1 MSSQIFRDDVLKG
14 QTALVTGG
22 ATGIGAAVARELG
35 RQGAKLVIAARKEE
49 RVQRAAAAL
58 SEELGRPVEAAR
70 IDIRDREQVTEQ
82 VEQIVARHGA
92 IQILVNNAG
101 GQFMSP
107 AEGIRPRGWDA
118 VVETNLTG
126 TWNMTRAVADAC
138 MLKHGGRVIHITM
151 LTDRGF
157 PGMAHSVAARS
168 GVEAMTRTLA
178 VEWAQRGILMNCV
191 QPGII
196 NSSGLANYPA
206 GALLAQQTQGE
217 IPLMRLGRTEEVAWM
232 VAFLAGP
239 GGSYITGQKL
249 IVDGGRTLWGNI
261 WPLQPPS
268 PLPAVDIHFEPWNQS
283 KDSA

>member
-35 RQGAKLVIAARKEE
+35 QQGARVIIAARNQE
-49 RVQRAAAAL
+49 RVERAAAAL
-58 SEELGRPVEAAR
+58 SEELGREVAGLAL
-70 IDIRDREQVTEQ
+70 DIRERDQVQAQ
-82 VEQIVARHGA
+82 VADIVSTHGG

-118 VVETNLTG
+118 VVKTNLTG

-157 PGMAHSVAARS
+157 PGMAHSVAARA

-178 VEWAQRGILMNCV
+178 VEWAQRGILMNSV

-217 IPLMRLGRTEEVAWM
+217 IPMMRLGRCEEIAWM

-239 GGSYITGQKL
+239 GGGYITGQRF
-249 IVDGGRTLWGNI
+249 IVDGGRTLWGNT
-261 WPLQPPS
+261 WPLQPPD
-268 PLPAVDIHFEPWNQS
+268 PLPAVDIHFEDWNRTEE
-283 KDSA
+283 D

>member
-1 MSSQIFRDDVLKG
+1 MPSRLFRDDVLTG

-35 RQGAKLVIAARKEE
+35 FQGAKIIIAARKKE
-49 RVQRAAAAL
+49 RVERAAAAL
-58 SEELGRPVEAAR
+58 SAELNTEVRGIR
-70 IDIRDREQVTEQ
+70 IDIRDREEVTAQVS
-82 VEQIVARHGA
+82 QIVSDCGP

-138 MLKHGGRVIHITM
+138 MLEHGGRIIHITM

-178 VEWAQRGILMNCV
+178 VEWAQRNILMNCV

-196 NSSGLANYPA
+196 NSSGLANYP
-206 GALLAQQTQGE
+206 GGDLIAQQVQGE
-217 IPLMRLGRTEEVAWM
+217 IPLMRLGSTEEIAWM
-232 VAFLAGP
+232 VGFLSGP
-239 GGSYITGQKL
+239 GGSYITGQRL
-249 IVDGGRTLWGNI
+249 IIDGGRTLWGNT
-261 WPLQPPS
+261 WPLQAPD
-268 PLPAVDIHFEPWNQS
+268 PLPPVQIHFEPWNQ
-283 KDSA
+283 KPNDD